1 MGQGRLAGEKWL
13 KQLRGQG
20 PAMHGQRDA
29 VAGKGINK
37 AGRIARQQHSAR
49 FGLRPAKVEWCG
61 GDCREERLPLSA
73 SAIKIGLPGKYFV
86 QRARSVGT
94 DHGTRVDRIPAYRL
108 DATVTAI
115 KEI

>member
-49 FGLRPAKVEWCG
+49 FGLRPAKVEWGG

-73 SAIKIGLPGKYFV
+73 SALKIGVPGKYFV
-86 QRARSVGT
+86 HRARTAGT
-94 DHGTRVDRIPAYRL
+94 DHGPRGDPIPAYWLAAPRR
-108 DATVTAI
+108 
-115 KEI
+115 